1 MIRCRWG
8 GVRIPSSLRA
18 RDPRAAARTAVIVL
32 LVCAAMMGLV
42 GLLGPSAAGDASRG
56 VIWACFAGLLL
67 AAGGLHVV
75 SPERLDRGGG
85 FLGLAVVGVTVLCTL
100 AVSAGGT
107 STRAQAFLVFVV
119 LYAGFHLR
127 TVGALLVTLLSV
139 VGGGVML
146 FTSRPVDSALSDFV
160 FFGTLLGVTGMLLAR
175 SADSQ
180 DRLVRALK
188 QQADIDTLTGLVTR
202 RVLDHALTTALARTG
217 SEAGTALLLVDVD
230 EFKTINDRHG
240 HLAGDDALV
249 HLATI
254 IKRQTRA
261 SDAVV
266 SRLGGDEVAVLL
278 RSCSREAAVL
288 RAEQLLDA
296 VRGEPL
302 VLPDGTLYGLSIS
315 LGVAHAD
322 LSTRDLRAL
331 YAAADDAL
339 YAAKRA
345 GRGRVAAAFA

>member
-1 MIRCRWG
+1 M
-8 GVRIPSSLRA
+8 RIPSSLRA

-56 VIWACFAGLLL
+56 VVWACFAGLLL
-67 AAGGLHVV
+67 AAGGLHRI
-75 SPERLDRGGG
+75 SAARLDRVGG
-85 FLGLAVVGVTVLCTL
+85 FLALAVVGVTVLCTL

-139 VGGGVML
+139 VAGGIML
-146 FTSRPVDSALSDFV
+146 FTSHTVESALSDFV
-160 FFGTLLGVTGMLLAR
+160 FFGTMLGVTGTLLAR
-175 SADSQ
+175 STNSQ

-202 RVLDHALTTALARTG
+202 RVLDQALTTALSR
-217 SEAGTALLLVDVD
+217 SDDGTALLLVDVD

-254 IKRQTRA
+254 IKRQVRA

-266 SRLGGDEVAVLL
+266 SRMGGDEVAVLL
-278 RSCSREAAVL
+278 RSCSREAAVH

-322 LSTRDLRAL
+322 RTTGDLRAL

-339 YAAKRA
+339 YTAKRA